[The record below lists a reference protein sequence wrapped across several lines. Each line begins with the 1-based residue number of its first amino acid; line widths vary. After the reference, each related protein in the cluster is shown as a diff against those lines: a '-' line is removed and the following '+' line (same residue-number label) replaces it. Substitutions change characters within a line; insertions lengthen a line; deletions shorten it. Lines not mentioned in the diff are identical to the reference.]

1 MSVFRRLFSGQL
13 VRNLMHGSPA
23 TSGSRRHPLLVPVSV
38 TNHKHLYCSKAVPD
52 VPKAVDPQPL
62 GQLNTS
68 AKLNLLYTC
77 KVCQTKNSKHISKLA
92 YTKGVVIVKC
102 DGCANN
108 HLIADN
114 LKWFSDMEGKRNI
127 EDILAERGEK
137 VIKISM
143 GDPNQMEVVNKDEAI
158 VN

>member
-1 MSVFRRLFSGQL
+1 MSLFRRILTSQL
-13 VRNLMHGSPA
+13 LRNVCRTHEGLPGHINHRLPGSISVINPYKSFCSIP
-23 TSGSRRHPLLVPVSV
+23 TKDPVPEAIK
-38 TNHKHLYCSKAVPD
+38 T
-52 VPKAVDPQPL
+52 PL
-62 GQLNTS
+62 GQVDTVT
-68 AKLNLLYTC
+68 KMNLLYTC
-77 KVCQTKNSKHISKLA
+77 KVCDTRNSKHISKLA

-114 LKWFSDMEGKRNI
+114 LKWFTDLDGKRNI

-143 GDPNQMEVVNKDEAI
+143 GDPTQMEVINKQDG
-158 VN
+158 